1 MRPDRNEPEFKEPGL
16 FFALENVYLA
26 VVMAKAGIKNAYSS
40 PETEILS
47 WEAGCIFAS
56 SYNPDDHTEYIEY
69 EDGGLL

>member
-16 FFALENVYLA
+16 FFAPENVYLA

-47 WEAGCIFAS
+47 WEASCIFAS
-56 SYNPDDHTEYIEY
+56 SYNPDDHTEYIVY

>member
-1 MRPDRNEPEFKEPGL
+1 M
-16 FFALENVYLA
+16 V
-26 VVMAKAGIKNAYSS
+26 KAGNMYLYLR

-47 WEAGCIFAS
+47 RLPESVLAS